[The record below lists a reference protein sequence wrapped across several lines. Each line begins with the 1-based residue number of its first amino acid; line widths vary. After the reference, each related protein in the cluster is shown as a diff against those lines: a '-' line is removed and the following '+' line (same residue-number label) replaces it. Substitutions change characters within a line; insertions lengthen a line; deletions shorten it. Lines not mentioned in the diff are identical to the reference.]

1 MGINVTLKKKGK
13 IMQCPNSYT
22 KYLTISSDITRDSQ
36 YTFEKYEEVEIIV
49 DPKQRRI
56 MIVSV
61 KNASMK
67 VSSESKSN

>member
-13 IMQCPNSYT
+13 IMQSPNSYT
-22 KYLTISSDITRDSQ
+22 QYLTISSAITRDSQ
-36 YTFEKYEEVEIIV
+36 YPFEKDEEVEIIV